1 MPYHFKFLISNLKMS
16 FISIYQVLVR
26 LFGNNVTS
34 PVFNGSREE
43 NGVGK
48 MSAFTPHVL
57 KQIREMGFTHIWYT
71 GLIEHARCQGNPEYG
86 IPDGNPRIIK
96 GKAGSPYAICDYY
109 DIDPDLADSVP
120 NRQAEFDDLVR
131 RTHAAGLKMVIDFVP
146 NHVARQYHSDVRPEA
161 DFGRND
167 HSEWHFSPLN
177 DFYYT
182 AEPLHLPE
190 GSGTKIDGAQVPDY
204 EENPAKVTG
213 NDQFSAWPSVNDW
226 YETVKLNYGVDYQ
239 NNRNCQFEPHPVVW
253 QKMTDILCYWA
264 ARGVDAFRC
273 DMAEMVPVEFWQYAI
288 AEVRKKYPD
297 IQFVAEIYGP
307 SAYKDYI
314 YRGGFDYLYDK
325 VGLYDTLRGIIC
337 NGEPASN
344 LTRCWQNLDGI
355 DCHMLRF
362 LENHDEQRI
371 ASRFFA
377 GNPRKAIPAMIV
389 AATLNQGAVM
399 VYFGQEVG
407 EPAVG
412 ATGFSGDDGRTTI
425 FDYSNVPAFQRWY
438 NGGKADGAL
447 LSTDERE
454 LRDFYCRLLRLA
466 STEPCFTSGRF
477 YDLMWANN
485 CNVDASKV
493 YAYLRHIEGR
503 AMLVVVNFDSENAKS
518 FHLRI
523 PAHAFS
529 VVGIS
534 AGDRLSL
541 TTAFGAISNET
552 VSFQQVMN
560 SGINVHLQPMSGIV
574 YAVTGAR

>member
-1 MPYHFKFLISNLKMS
+1 MS
-16 FISIYQVLVR
+16 LISIYQVLVR

-109 DIDPDLADSVP
+109 DIDPDLADSIP

-131 RTHAAGLKMVIDFVP
+131 RTHEAGLKMVIDFVP

-288 AEVRKKYPD
+288 AEVKKEYPD
-297 IQFVAEIYGP
+297 IQFIAEIYGP
-307 SAYKDYI
+307 AAYKDYI

-337 NGEPASN
+337 HGEPASN
-344 LTRCWQNLDGI
+344 LTRCWQNLGGI
-355 DCHMLRF
+355 DSHMLRF

-407 EPAVG
+407 EPADG

-425 FDYSNVPAFQRWY
+425 FDYSNVPEFQKWY
-438 NGGKADGAL
+438 NGGQADGAL
-447 LSTDERE
+447 LADEACG
-454 LRDFYCRLLRLA
+454 LRDFYYSLMKVVT
-466 STEPCFTSGRF
+466 SEPCFTSGRF
-477 YDLMWANN
+477 YDLMWVNGGI
-485 CNVDASKV
+485 DTSKV
-493 YAYLRHIEGR
+493 YAFLRYTDNE
-503 AMLVVVNFDSENAKS
+503 AMLVVVNFDHENGKEFRLRVPDDAVSAFCKS
-518 FHLRI
+518 N
-523 PAHAFS
+523 AQVAE
-529 VVGIS
+529 
-534 AGDRLSL
+534 LSL
-541 TTAFGAISNET
+541 TAVFGNAPDAKISPEQLT
-552 VSFQQVMN
+552 T
-560 SGINVHLQPMSGIV
+560 SGVEIKLQPQSGVIYKV
-574 YAVTGAR
+574 VS

>member
-1 MPYHFKFLISNLKMS
+1 MSLIY
-16 FISIYQVLVR
+16 IYQVLVR

-109 DIDPDLADSVP
+109 DIAPDLADSIP

-146 NHVARQYHSDVRPEA
+146 NHVARQYHSDVNPDA

-167 HSEWHFSPLN
+167 HPEWHFSPLN

-182 AEPLHLPE
+182 GEPLHLPE
-190 GSGTKIDGAQVPDY
+190 GSGTKIDGAQQTDY
-204 EENPAKVTG
+204 EENPARVTG

-288 AEVRKKYPD
+288 AEVKKKYPD
-297 IQFVAEIYGP
+297 IQFIAEIYGP
-307 SAYKDYI
+307 AAYKDYI

-325 VGLYDTLRGIIC
+325 VGLYDTLRGIIS

-355 DCHMLRF
+355 DSHMLRF

-407 EPAVG
+407 EPADG

-425 FDYSNVPAFQRWY
+425 FDYSNVPEFQKWY

-466 STEPCFTSGRF
+466 STESCFTSGRF
-477 YDLMWANN
+477 YDLMWVNGGI
-485 CNVDASKV
+485 DTSKV
-493 YAYLRHIEGR
+493 YAYLRHTDNE
-503 AMLVVVNFDSENAKS
+503 AMLVVVNFDHNNGKEFRLRVPDDAVSAFCKSNAQ
-518 FHLRI
+518 
-523 PAHAFS
+523 
-529 VVGIS
+529 VVELTFTAVFGNAPDAKIS
-534 AGDRLSL
+534 LEQL
-541 TTAFGAISNET
+541 TTCGVEIKLQA
-552 VSFQQVMN
+552 Q
-560 SGINVHLQPMSGIV
+560 SGVIYKVES
-574 YAVTGAR
+574 

>member
-1 MPYHFKFLISNLKMS
+1 MS
-16 FISIYQVLVR
+16 LISIYQVLVR

-109 DIDPDLADSVP
+109 DIDPDLADSIP

-167 HSEWHFSPLN
+167 HPEWQFSPLN

-190 GSGTKIDGAQVPDY
+190 GSGTKIDGVQVLDY

-288 AEVRKKYPD
+288 AEVKNQYPD
-297 IQFVAEIYGP
+297 IQFIAEIYGP
-307 SAYKDYI
+307 AAYKDYI

-344 LTRCWQNLDGI
+344 LTRCWQNLGGI
-355 DCHMLRF
+355 DSHMLRF

-407 EPAVG
+407 EPADG

-425 FDYSNVPAFQRWY
+425 FDYSNVPAFQKWY

-466 STEPCFTSGRF
+466 STESCFTSGRF

-503 AMLVVVNFDSENAKS
+503 AKLVVVNFDHENGKEFRLRVPDDAVSAFCKSNAQVGELTFTAVFGNAPDAK
-518 FHLRI
+518 
-523 PAHAFS
+523 
-529 VVGIS
+529 IS
-534 AGDRLSL
+534 PEQL
-541 TTAFGAISNET
+541 TT
-552 VSFQQVMN
+552 
-560 SGINVHLQPMSGIV
+560 SGVEIKLQAQSGMIYKV
-574 YAVTGAR
+574 GFKI

>member
-1 MPYHFKFLISNLKMS
+1 MS

-109 DIDPDLADSVP
+109 DIDPDLADSIP

-131 RTHAAGLKMVIDFVP
+131 RTHEAGLKMVIDFVP

-167 HSEWHFSPLN
+167 HPEWHFSPLN

-190 GSGTKIDGAQVPDY
+190 GSGTKIEGAQVPDY

-288 AEVRKKYPD
+288 AEVKKQYPD
-297 IQFVAEIYGP
+297 IQFIAEIYGP
-307 SAYKDYI
+307 AAYKDYI

-337 NGEPASN
+337 HGEPASN
-344 LTRCWQNLDGI
+344 LSRCWQNLDGI
-355 DCHMLRF
+355 DSHMLRF

-407 EPAVG
+407 EPANG

-425 FDYSNVPAFQRWY
+425 FDYSNVPVFQKWY
-438 NGGKADGAL
+438 NGGQADGAL

-466 STEPCFTSGRF
+466 STESCFTSGRF

-529 VVGIS
+529 IVGIS

-552 VSFQQVMN
+552 VSVQQVMN
-560 SGINVHLQPMSGIV
+560 TGINVHLQPMSGIV

>member
-1 MPYHFKFLISNLKMS
+1 MS
-16 FISIYQVLVR
+16 LISIYQVLVR

-71 GLIEHARCQGNPEYG
+71 GLIEHTRCQGNPEYG

-131 RTHAAGLKMVIDFVP
+131 RTHTAGLKMVIDFVP

-167 HSEWHFSPLN
+167 HPEWHFSPLN

-190 GSGTKIDGAQVPDY
+190 GSGTKIDGVQVPDY

-273 DMAEMVPVEFWQYAI
+273 DMAEMVPVEFWRYAI
-288 AEVRKKYPD
+288 AEVKKEYPD
-297 IQFVAEIYGP
+297 IQFIAEIYGP
-307 SAYKDYI
+307 AAYKDYI

-355 DCHMLRF
+355 DSQMLRF

-407 EPAVG
+407 EPADG
-412 ATGFSGDDGRTTI
+412 AIGFSGDDGRTTI
-425 FDYSNVPAFQRWY
+425 FDYSNVPEFQKWY
-438 NGGKADGAL
+438 NGGQADGAL
-447 LSTDERE
+447 LNADERE

-477 YDLMWANN
+477 YDLMWVNGGI
-485 CNVDASKV
+485 DTSKV
-493 YAYLRHIEGR
+493 YAYLRHTDNE
-503 AMLVVVNFDSENAKS
+503 AMLVVVNFDHDNGKEFRLRVPDDAVSAFCKSNAQV
-518 FHLRI
+518 
-523 PAHAFS
+523 AE
-529 VVGIS
+529 
-534 AGDRLSL
+534 LSL
-541 TTAFGAISNET
+541 TAVFGNAPDAKISPEQLT
-552 VSFQQVMN
+552 T
-560 SGINVHLQPMSGIV
+560 SGVEIKLQSQSGVIYKV
-574 YAVTGAR
+574 ES

>member
-1 MPYHFKFLISNLKMS
+1 MS
-16 FISIYQVLVR
+16 LISIYQVLVR

-86 IPDGNPRIIK
+86 IPDGNTRIIK

-120 NRQAEFDDLVR
+120 DRQAEFDDLVR

-167 HSEWHFSPLN
+167 HPEWHFSPLN

-239 NNRNCQFEPHPVVW
+239 NNRNSQFEPHPVVW

-273 DMAEMVPVEFWQYAI
+273 DMAEMVPVEFWQFAI
-288 AEVRKKYPD
+288 AAVKKKYSD
-297 IQFVAEIYGP
+297 IQFIAEIYGP
-307 SAYKDYI
+307 AAYKDYI

-337 NGEPASN
+337 HGEPASN
-344 LTRCWQNLDGI
+344 LTRCWQNLGGI
-355 DCHMLRF
+355 DSHMLRF

-407 EPAVG
+407 EPADG

-425 FDYSNVPAFQRWY
+425 FDYSNVPEFQKWY
-438 NGGKADGAL
+438 NSGQADGAL
-447 LSTDERE
+447 LNADERE

-477 YDLMWANN
+477 YDLMWVNGGI
-485 CNVDASKV
+485 DTSKV
-493 YAYLRHIEGR
+493 YAYLRHTDNE
-503 AMLVVVNFDSENAKS
+503 AMLVVVNFDHDNGKEFRLRVPDDAVSAFCKSNAQ
-518 FHLRI
+518 
-523 PAHAFS
+523 
-529 VVGIS
+529 VGELTLTAVFGNAPDAKIS
-534 AGDRLSL
+534 LEQL
-541 TTAFGAISNET
+541 TTYGVEIKLQAQSGVIYKV
-552 VSFQQVMN
+552 VS
-560 SGINVHLQPMSGIV
+560 
-574 YAVTGAR
+574 

>member
-1 MPYHFKFLISNLKMS
+1 MS
-16 FISIYQVLVR
+16 LISIYQVLVR

-57 KQIREMGFTHIWYT
+57 KQIRDMGFTHIWYT

-190 GSGTKIDGAQVPDY
+190 GSGTKIEGAQVFDY

-288 AEVRKKYPD
+288 AEVKKEYPD
-297 IQFVAEIYGP
+297 IQFIAEIYGP
-307 SAYKDYI
+307 AAYKDYI

-337 NGEPASN
+337 HGEPASN

-355 DCHMLRF
+355 DSHMLRF

-407 EPAVG
+407 EPADG

-425 FDYSNVPAFQRWY
+425 FDYSNVPEFQKWY
-438 NGGKADGAL
+438 NGGQADGAL
-447 LSTDERE
+447 LADEE
-454 LRDFYCRLLRLA
+454 SGLRDFYCRLLQLA
-466 STEPCFTSGRF
+466 STESCFTSGRF
-477 YDLMWANN
+477 YDLMWVNGGI
-485 CNVDASKV
+485 DTSKV
-493 YAYLRHIEGR
+493 YAYLRHTDNE
-503 AMLVVVNFDSENAKS
+503 AMLVVVNFDHENGKEFRLRVPDDAVSAFCKS
-518 FHLRI
+518 N
-523 PAHAFS
+523 AQ
-529 VVGIS
+529 VVE
-534 AGDRLSL
+534 LSL
-541 TTAFGAISNET
+541 TAVFGNAPDAKISLEQLT
-552 VSFQQVMN
+552 T
-560 SGINVHLQPMSGIV
+560 SGVEIKLQAQSGVIYKV
-574 YAVTGAR
+574 RI